1 VTVVTTVVTG
11 LMNQLTA
18 VSDSFIKLAVVLKYK
33 DRRTN
38 GNKHAEYIEK
48 LLSTPWEHA
57 PLTLCL
63 AK

>member
-1 VTVVTTVVTG
+1 
-11 LMNQLTA
+11 MNQLTA

-48 LLSTPWEHA
+48 LLSTPREHA